1 MGYTPTRWIV
11 FVTVLFETATCD
23 SVKANSFVT
32 YAFNPSA
39 LTATDVGLAPVG
51 MVTIKVFEAVSI
63 TPTEEEFPLVTKT
76 REPLGVAAAQFG
88 AENPAIVVTRFPDV
102 SCTVTVFAYWLP
114 T

>member
-1 MGYTPTRWIV
+1 
-11 FVTVLFETATCD
+11 
-23 SVKANSFVT
+23 VKANSFVT

-51 MVTIKVFEAVSI
+51 MVAIKVFDDVSI
-63 TPTEEEFPLVTKT
+63 AASDAEFPLVTKT

-88 AENPAIVVTRFPDV
+88 DENPAIVVSRFPDA
-102 SCTVTVFAYWLP
+102 SCTVTEFAYWLP